1 MKAALIFFFAAV
13 VPLGAQVV
21 LPATGK
27 KFETRTINGSGGN
40 NGVSI
45 NGSTAP
51 APPPKARLVSYFSLS
66 EVRQWKSSDGKSLL
80 GSIIAYEESV
90 TEIDAANPAA
100 AREAAQKAPPP
111 KLPEKPTLIRD
122 GKVRLLVNN
131 KPYEVAL
138 ERLSDDDRKFVE
150 DLNARL
156 PK

>member
-1 MKAALIFFFAAV
+1 MKAILLVLAAAL
-13 VPLGAQVV
+13 PLGAQVV
-21 LPATGK
+21 SPTTGK

-45 NGSTAP
+45 NGSTTPP
-51 APPPKARLVSYFSLS
+51 APPKAKLVSYFSLS
-66 EVRQWKSSDGKSLL
+66 ESRQWKSSDGRSLL
-80 GSIIAYEESV
+80 GSIIAFEESV
-90 TEIDAANPAA
+90 IEIDAANPAA
-100 AREAAQKAPPP
+100 AREAAQKAPPA

-138 ERLSDDDRKFVE
+138 ELLSTEDRKFVE
-150 DLNARL
+150 DLNAKL

>member
-1 MKAALIFFFAAV
+1 MKTVLLALAAAL
-13 VPLGAQVV
+13 PLAAQVV
-21 LPATGK
+21 NPTTGK

-45 NGSTAP
+45 NGSTTP
-51 APPPKARLVSYFSLS
+51 MPPPKAKLVSYFSLS
-66 EVRQWKSSDGKSLL
+66 ESRQWKSSDGRSLL
-80 GSIIAYEESV
+80 GSIIAFEESV
-90 TEIDAANPAA
+90 IEIDAANSAA
-100 AREAAQKAPPP
+100 AKEAAQKAPPA

-138 ERLSDDDRKFVE
+138 ELLSGEDRKFVE

>member
-1 MKAALIFFFAAV
+1 MKTILLVLVAAL
-13 VPLGAQVV
+13 PLGAQVV
-21 LPATGK
+21 NPATGK
-27 KFETRTINGSGGN
+27 KFETHTINGNGGN

-51 APPPKARLVSYFSLS
+51 APPPKAKLVSYFSLS
-66 EVRQWKSSDGKSLL
+66 EPRQWKSSDGRSLL
-80 GSIIAYEESV
+80 GSIIIFEDSV
-90 TEIDAANPAA
+90 IEIDAASPAA
-100 AREAAQKAPPP
+100 AKEAAQKAPPA

-122 GKVRLLVNN
+122 GKVRLLVSN

-138 ERLSDDDRKFVE
+138 EQLSAEDRKFVE

>member
-1 MKAALIFFFAAV
+1 MKAILLVLAAAL
-13 VPLGAQVV
+13 PLGAQVV
-21 LPATGK
+21 SPTTGK

-45 NGSTAP
+45 NGSTTPTA
-51 APPPKARLVSYFSLS
+51 PPKAKLVSYFSLS
-66 EVRQWKSSDGKSLL
+66 DSRQWKSNDGRSLL
-80 GSIIAYEESV
+80 GSIIAFEESV
-90 TEIDAANPAA
+90 IEIDAANPAA
-100 AREAAQKAPPP
+100 AREAAQKAPPA

-138 ERLSDDDRKFVE
+138 ELLSTEDRKFVE
-150 DLNARL
+150 DLNAKL